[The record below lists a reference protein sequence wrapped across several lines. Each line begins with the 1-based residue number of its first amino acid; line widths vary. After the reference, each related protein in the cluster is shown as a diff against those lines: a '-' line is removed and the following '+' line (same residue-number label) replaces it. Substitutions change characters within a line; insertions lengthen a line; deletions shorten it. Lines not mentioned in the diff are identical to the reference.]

1 MAMSWTTLTGPKTTI
16 GSLASWVNYTKL
28 DAVTIVAE
36 AESLLYSM
44 LRVREMRDEWIF
56 GMAVGQSEIALPSRF
71 LDPIGK
77 LRDITNGISLG
88 HKIETDVSNI
98 RAYDNQ
104 SGDFGADPFTTETGS
119 DLVLVYHPSH
129 GLTQG
134 SIITITGASGV
145 GGLTMNGTF
154 PIVSVADQDNFV
166 VNVSNDATSSDIGGG
181 AAASFTA
188 ERLIPSCPMKWSI
201 WQESVKFDAAFDV
214 ATSFKM
220 LYYRSPKPLSAAN
233 ETNWLTNRYPM
244 LMRKACVTAA
254 ADFMKDDA
262 EYQKNLTA
270 LSGLVQSTATE
281 NDMIY
286 RGSDLE
292 TETP

>member
-1 MAMSWTTLTGPKTTI
+1 MAMSWTILTGPKTTN

-88 HKIETDVSNI
+88 HKIETDISNV

-119 DLVLVYHPSH
+119 DLVLVHQPSH

-134 SIITITGASGV
+134 TIITIAGAAGV

-154 PIVSVADQDNFV
+154 PIVSVVDQDNFIV
-166 VNVSNDATSSDIGGG
+166 DVSNDATASDIGGG

-188 ERLIPSCPMKWSI
+188 ERLIPSCPMAWSI
-201 WQESVKFDAAFDV
+201 WQESMKFDAAFDT
-214 ATSFKM
+214 ATSFKL

-262 EYQKNLTA
+262 EYTKNLTA
-270 LSGLVQSTATE
+270 LSALVQSTAAE